1 MNLFETLILGV
12 VQGLTEFLPVSSS
25 AHLVIVENILKI
37 KSESISFEVFLHF
50 GTFMA
55 VVIIYRKEIWG
66 MIKSLRYILVRKDNS
81 VSSAGSALGGKEYLR
96 LLGLIIIGSIPAG
109 FLGLLFKDIVEKSFS
124 SISLVSSM
132 LIVTGI
138 FLWLTRLSKATEQKI
153 NFADSII
160 IGSAQAFA
168 LLPGISRSGFTI
180 GTGLFRRID
189 KTKAADFSFLL
200 SLPAIF
206 GATLLK
212 LKDCLV
218 EKPSSHLILL
228 YLLGSLFAFI
238 FGYLAIKFLLSVLRK
253 GKFEYFGYYCVL
265 AGILSLI
272 FLR

>member
-25 AHLVIVENILKI
+25 AHLVIMENILKI
-37 KSESISFEVFLHF
+37 KSKSISFEVFLHF

-66 MIKSLRYILVRKDNS
+66 MIKSLKYIWVKEENQ
-81 VSSAGSALGGKEYLR
+81 VSLKESAFDEKSYLQ
-96 LLGLIIIGSIPAG
+96 LLGLIVVGSIPAG
-109 FLGLLFKDIVEKSFS
+109 FLGLLFKDTIEKSFS
-124 SISLVSSM
+124 STSFVSAM
-132 LIVTGI
+132 LILTGI
-138 FLWLTRLSKATEQKI
+138 FLWLTRLSKVTEQKI
-153 NFADSII
+153 KFADAMI
-160 IGSAQAFA
+160 IGLAQAFA

-272 FLR
+272 SLH

>member
-25 AHLVIVENILKI
+25 AHLVITENILKI

-81 VSSAGSALGGKEYLR
+81 VSSEGSTVGGKEYLR

-109 FLGLLFKDIVEKSFS
+109 VLGLLFKDTIEKSFS
-124 SISLVSSM
+124 SISFVSAM
-132 LIVTGI
+132 LILTGI
-138 FLWLTRLSKATEQKI
+138 FLWLTRLSKVTEQKMT
-153 NFADSII
+153 FADSII
-160 IGSAQAFA
+160 IGLAQAFA

-212 LKDCLV
+212 LSDCLI
-218 EKPSSHLILL
+218 EKPSSQLLIL
-228 YLLGSLFAFI
+228 YLLGSVVAFA
-238 FGYLAIKFLLSVLRK
+238 FGYLAIKFLLSVLRS

-272 FLR
+272 FLG